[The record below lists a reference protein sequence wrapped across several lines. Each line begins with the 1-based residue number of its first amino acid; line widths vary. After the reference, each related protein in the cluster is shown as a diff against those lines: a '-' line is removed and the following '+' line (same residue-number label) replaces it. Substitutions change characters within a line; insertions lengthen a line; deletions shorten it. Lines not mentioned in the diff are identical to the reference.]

1 MTMITF
7 APGFDARAYA
17 RACAHRLKAA
27 GVDEAQAEARAEA
40 VTEGVATKADLDKGL
55 AEIKAEIKAEL
66 KAELRAELEAE
77 LKASVASL
85 ETRMIRFFFAVTV
98 GQVALIVGL
107 LKLFP

>member
-55 AEIKAEIKAEL
+55 AEIKAEL
-66 KAELRAELEAE
+66 KAELRAELQAE
-77 LKASVASL
+77 LKASVANL
-85 ETRMIRFFFAVTV
+85 ETRMIRFIFAVTA
-98 GQVALIVGL
+98 GQVVLIVGL

>member
-1 MTMITF
+1 MTMIMF

-17 RACAHRLKAA
+17 QACAHRLKAA

-55 AEIKAEIKAEL
+55 AEIKAEL

-85 ETRMIRFFFAVTV
+85 ETRMIRFIFAVTV